1 MSVINLTEARIRDLE
16 FGSGIWRDEQVKGL
30 LVICHAKTKTYA
42 AQGDVRRNGRHIRT
56 VRVKIDRVDRIGLR
70 EARNRARTIMSQIQS
85 GVDPSAK
92 VEETGITLK
101 QVLEEHL
108 SERPL
113 RPSTEVNYRYAVDTY
128 LVRFRGRAVA
138 DITRTDVRDLFKEL
152 KEKRGTTTAG
162 GAMRVLRALINTAM
176 RIDESIKA
184 NPCEALRLPATARRH
199 VAMLDIPSWWL
210 ETEKLSPIRRDLNRT
225 MMLTGARRTSILN
238 VKREDVDLS
247 RRIIL
252 FRHMK
257 VGDRM
262 LLPIGHRLAEMLRAR
277 MEDDVPLGSE
287 WLFRLL
293 DRGRGL
299 ASRAAVR
306 LRLLQQRLDAPP
318 YQRQFLP
325 LRHDEISNGGMPIEA
340 SMSRKE
346 GAVSRPETEIF
357 AESGGSRRPTNATRW
372 RESSERRQRMTDART
387 CYGVIAVGEG
397 TPIDD
402 MRSRLFAKRR
412 FAAQ

>member
-1 MSVINLTEARIRDLE
+1 MSVINLTEARIRDLD

-56 VRVKIDRVDRIGLR
+56 VRMKIDRVDQIGLR
-70 EARNRARTIMSQIQS
+70 EARNRAKSIMSQIQS

-92 VEETGITLK
+92 PEETGITLK
-101 QVLEEHL
+101 KVLEEHL

-113 RPSTEVNYRYAVDTY
+113 RPSTVVNYRYAVDTY

-138 DITRTDVRDLFKEL
+138 DITRTDVRELFKEL

-199 VAMLDIPSWWL
+199 VAMLDIPAWWL
-210 ETEKLSPIRRDLNRT
+210 ETEKLLPIRRDLNRA
-225 MMLTGARRTSILN
+225 MMLTGARRSSILN
-238 VKREDVDLS
+238 VKRADVDLS

-262 LLPIGHRLAEMLRAR
+262 LLPIGHRLAAMLRAR
-277 MEDDVPLGSE
+277 MEDDEPLGSE
-287 WLFRLL
+287 WLWPSMTS
-293 DRGRGL
+293 
-299 ASRAAVR
+299 ASGHVEEPRDLKRATVPSPHEYRHLVR
-306 LRLLQQRLDAPP
+306 TLYIAAGVP
-318 YQRQFLP
+318 Y
-325 LRHDEISNGGMPIEA
+325 
-340 SMSRKE
+340 
-346 GAVSRPETEIF
+346 
-357 AESGGSRRPTNATRW
+357 AESALLLGQSLPGASGGYVHPEHLVEHLRPFIQTLEDRIF
-372 RESSERRQRMTDART
+372 
-387 CYGVIAVGEG
+387 GVRPALAIEPP
-397 TPIDD
+397 TIEHDY
-402 MRSRLFAKRR
+402 
-412 FAAQ
+412 AA